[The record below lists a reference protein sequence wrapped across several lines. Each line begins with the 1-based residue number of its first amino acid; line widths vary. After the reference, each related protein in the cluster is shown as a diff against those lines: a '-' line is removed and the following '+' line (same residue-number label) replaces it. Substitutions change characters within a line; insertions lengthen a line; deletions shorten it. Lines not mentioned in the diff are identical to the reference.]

1 MICPNCSANVPD
13 DSLRCPACRADLG
26 RTVVIPKLEGRW
38 CKSCGS
44 LIPDDADTCPSCAFP
59 APKPAGHEIVR
70 HPQALAIE
78 GDDPDDATLQ
88 GERDPESPEDEES
101 HSTEE
106 THAIVRIESAIP
118 SAPVPG
124 NPRVDRE
131 HALRLRTLAFALV
144 AALVFVG
151 GGVLLITHPWDPSA
165 NDPRAR
171 AEADTSRAGFPG
183 IVSELKGQDNRI
195 NISTDIRS
203 GDDTTLAKLQ
213 DVYIKLGDLKKEVD
227 KNEELYRS
235 VAASGDES
243 ARERGKEEA
252 IQLSLD
258 ISNLI
263 QSIADIDV
271 TSGTYA
277 SDAQN
282 MSTLGNYL
290 RNRMDALTRTWK
302 RALRVSSP
310 ESHSGEILGYLTDSG
325 QGSWKNQFEQSYPTM
340 SPQKK

>member
-38 CKSCGS
+38 CESCGS
-44 LIPDDADTCPSCAFP
+44 LIPDGAETFPNCGFP
-59 APKPAGHEIVR
+59 APRPSLRGSGR
-70 HPQALAIE
+70 CQQASEAI
-78 GDDPDDATLQ
+78 GDLDETTSQ
-88 GERDPESPEDEES
+88 GEANPTGRDDEGS

-131 HALRLRTLAFALV
+131 HALRLRTLAFALI
-144 AALVFVG
+144 AALVLVG
-151 GGVLLITHPWDPSA
+151 GGVLLITHPWDPNA

-183 IVSELKGQDNRI
+183 VVRELRGQDGRV
-195 NISTDIRS
+195 NISTDIQS

-213 DVYIKLGDLKKEVD
+213 NVYIKLGDLKQEVD

-235 VAASGDES
+235 TAASGDES
-243 ARERGKEEA
+243 VREQGMQA
-252 IQLSLD
+252 ANQLSLD

-290 RNRMDALTRTWK
+290 RNRMDALARTWK

-325 QGSWKNQFEQSYPTM
+325 QSSWKNQFEQSYPTM